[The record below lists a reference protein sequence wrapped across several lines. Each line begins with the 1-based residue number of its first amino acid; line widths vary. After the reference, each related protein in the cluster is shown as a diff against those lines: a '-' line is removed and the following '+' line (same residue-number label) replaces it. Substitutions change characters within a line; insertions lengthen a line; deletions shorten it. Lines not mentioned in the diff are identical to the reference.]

1 MAQIKTEDLRVDE
14 EVIQPADASKQ
25 KQHTNGG
32 GAAGPGAQYTTNG
45 TAGTNNNTAG
55 GAQQQQKQ
63 GATGNTTG
71 PGAQQKQRASG
82 KAAHAKLV
90 QTLPEFLAGF
100 VPPDYLIDGLMQ
112 RGFFY
117 AITGMTGAG
126 KTAVALLI
134 AVFVAMRTGKQFLGR
149 HEVEHGR
156 VVYIACENS
165 TDVRM
170 RLIGM
175 SERLSFDPADLDILV
190 IERFEN
196 GLKKDIPQIAKEIEA
211 FGPVVLVV
219 VDTSAAVFP
228 GDDENNNPQA
238 LAHAKVQRT
247 LCKLPGGPCVLSL
260 CHPPKNVSS
269 QEQLLPR
276 GGGAYVNETDG
287 NFTLFARDDKLADFH
302 WTGKFRGPDF
312 DKITFQHSTV
322 TTTKLTDTK
331 GRLIPTVMAQVATEA
346 DIEESEEKAAL
357 QENRLLRAMVDLPNG
372 SIAEWAKRCGWMLR
386 AQPGEEAKPNKSL
399 TYRVL
404 KRLIDAKLVK
414 KNGRD
419 HTITPAGTAAVN
431 PSKVAS

>member
-1 MAQIKTEDLRVDE
+1 MATARTRIRSDDLRVGVDE
-14 EVIQPADASKQ
+14 QVIEPKH
-25 KQHTNGG
+25 KRGNGKGEQH
-32 GAAGPGAQYTTNG
+32 
-45 TAGTNNNTAG
+45 
-55 GAQQQQKQ
+55 
-63 GATGNTTG
+63 
-71 PGAQQKQRASG
+71 
-82 KAAHAKLV
+82 KLV
-90 QTLPEFLAGF
+90 QTLAEFLAGF

-134 AVFVAMRTGKQFLGR
+134 AAYVAMRSGKQFLGR

-175 SERLSFDPADLDILV
+175 SERMGFESADLDLFV
-190 IERFEN
+190 VERLEN
-196 GLKKDIPQIAKEIEA
+196 GLEKDIPQITKEIEA
-211 FGPVVLVV
+211 YGPVVLVV

-238 LAHAKVQRT
+238 LAHAKMQRT
-247 LCKLPGGPCVLSL
+247 LCNLPGRPCVLSL

-287 NFTLFARDDKLADFH
+287 NFTLFAHDDRLADFH

-312 DKITFQHSTV
+312 EKITFQLQTI
-322 TTTKLTDTK
+322 TTTKLCDTK
-331 GRLIPTVMAQVATEA
+331 GRLIPTVMAQVASEA
-346 DIEESEEKAAL
+346 DIEESEEKAAF
-357 QENRLLRAMVDLPNG
+357 QEQRLLAAMIAVPHG
-372 SIAEWAKRCGWMLR
+372 SLTDWARHCGWLQR
-386 AQPGEEAKPNKSL
+386 THPGDEGKPNKGL
-399 TYRVL
+399 VFRVM
-404 KRLIDAKLVK
+404 KRLVDAKLVK
-414 KNGRD
+414 KEGRN
-419 HTITPAGTAAVN
+419 HTLTKAGIAAKSN
-431 PSKVAS
+431 DEKAA